1 MEKLIKVDS
10 SKIVKVFGVSDSNL
24 KLIQS
29 EFLTTITYKD
39 DTIFIRGDSKQVK
52 SVFNTFKEII
62 YVLKNKNT
70 ITLNDVK
77 SIIMIKQRLE
87 LGLRYIF
94 FFS

>member
-29 EFLTTITYKD
+29 EFLTTITYRD
-39 DTIFIRGDSKQVK
+39 GTIFIRGESEQVK

-77 SIIMIKQRLE
+77 SLNANLYLLGTRINCRL
-87 LGLRYIF
+87 
-94 FFS
+94 